1 MEATVVVDQSAYRK
15 CTVAGCAKVFMN
27 QDFLD
32 KHMANKH
39 ASGEHAASGEH
50 SSEHPAS
57 DVPVVVDFPAA
68 HVPAS
73 AAEKR
78 RDLLVQAGFARARI
92 SKAQKKLDELG
103 WTAYT
108 PFITKETWKSFET
121 QVETLV
127 NTTTLS
133 KKVNGVTVKRL
144 AIARRA
150 YRTAVDILYTAEAHM
165 EEIEKLLVK
174 FNAGEKARVFVNW
187 RYQKILLKHLF
198 RDAIALL

>member
-27 QDFLD
+27 QEFLD
-32 KHMANKH
+32 KHVANKH
-39 ASGEHAASGEH
+39 AA
-50 SSEHPAS
+50 SSEHSATDAPAS
-57 DVPVVVDFPAA
+57 VDFPAA

-174 FNAGEKARVFVNW
+174 FKAGEKARVFVNW